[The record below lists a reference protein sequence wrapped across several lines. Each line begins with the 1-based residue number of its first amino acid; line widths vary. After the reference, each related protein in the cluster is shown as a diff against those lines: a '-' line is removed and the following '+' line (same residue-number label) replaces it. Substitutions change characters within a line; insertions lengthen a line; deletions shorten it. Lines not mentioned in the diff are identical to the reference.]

1 MKKISSF
8 ILLTIM
14 VIALSSGLALSV
26 FAHSIEA
33 ALTVPARL
41 RMPAQQTSPGTQ
53 TTPRVAM
60 TPHPAATATATAPPV
75 RMNVVLAQDTFQR
88 ADQLFWGMAMDG
100 QTWSADAATQH
111 VFSIV
116 GQTGH
121 IANGSGAFNATLG
134 PLVSDAEV
142 TCSGSMNQFQQSNLG
157 VLLRWLDVNNWYKAY
172 IDGTH
177 LVLLKKSAGTGASLG
192 AVPFQASAN
201 VNYTLRFQVSGT
213 RLSAKAW
220 QTGQTEPS
228 GWQISVTDTAL
239 HNGYGGIRV
248 VLNSG
253 SVANFTAFKE
263 TTVMASA

>member
-8 ILLTIM
+8 ILLTII
-14 VIALSSGLALSV
+14 VIALSSGLVLSV

-41 RMPAQQTSPGTQ
+41 SVPPQHTPPGTE

-60 TPHPAATATATAPPV
+60 TPPTVATATATSV
-75 RMNVVLAQDTFQR
+75 SMNAILAQDTFQR
-88 ADQLFWGMAMDG
+88 ADQLFWGMAVDG

-121 IANGSGAFNATLG
+121 IANGTGAFNATLG

-142 TCSGSMNQFQQSNLG
+142 AFSGSMNQFHQSNLG
-157 VLLRWLDVNNWYKAY
+157 AVLRWLDINNWYKAY
-172 IDGTH
+172 IDGTN
-177 LVLLKKSAGTGASLG
+177 LVILKKSAGTGASLG
-192 AVPFQASAN
+192 AVPFNAIAN
-201 VNYTLRFQVSGT
+201 VSYTLRFQVIGT

-220 QTGQTEPS
+220 QTSQTEPP
-228 GWQISVTDTAL
+228 GWQISVADTAL

-248 VLNSG
+248 VLNND
-253 SVANFTAFKE
+253 SVANFTIFKE
-263 TTVMASA
+263 TTVMAIA